1 VTEERLCIA
10 CAKPL
15 PESARLCPSC
25 GSHQAAWRNEIGF
38 VATVTGVAS
47 VSVTAVAFLIS
58 ILPDVRTVVAWRDAV
73 EVLSYDAGGDVV
85 LANSGDGEVYVS
97 DIRVEF
103 PGFVTIRPINRTI
116 RAGEVISDAPDE
128 YDAILREYRVSEPG
142 QTFAADVRAARAWA
156 GRPCQT
162 LIPLTSSSP
171 PLRMWTGAL
180 REVPLGPAPT
190 ATIRYYSAP
199 SGRTID
205 EPVDLVSVLARHRDC

>member
-1 VTEERLCIA
+1 VTQERHCIA
-10 CAKPL
+10 CAQPL

-38 VATVTGVAS
+38 IATAFGVAS
-47 VSVTAVAFLIS
+47 VSVTAIAFLIS

-97 DIRVEF
+97 DIRIEF
-103 PGFVTIRPINRTI
+103 PRFVTIRPINRTI
-116 RAGEVISDAPDE
+116 GAGEVVSDAPDE
-128 YDAILREYRVSEPG
+128 YDSILAEYRVGEPG
-142 QTFAADVRAARAWA
+142 QTFSDDIRAARAWA

-162 LIPLTSSSP
+162 LIPLTSSSAP
-171 PLRMWTGAL
+171 FRMWTGAL
-180 REVPLGPAPT
+180 HDVPLGPYPT

-199 SGRTID
+199 TGRAID
-205 EPVDLVSVLARHRDC
+205 EPVDLVSVLAHHRDC